1 MILKLNLQLNNKLTD
16 KDKKDWNNFTSSKD
30 TLPNKDEAPNR
41 VKSKKTISFIDLHGF
56 SLDDANK
63 TIEKFINN
71 SHKNGIAKITVVTG
85 KGIRSKVEGNPYLS
99 KDLSILKNS
108 VPEFI
113 KLNSNLMKKI
123 KKITEANI
131 EDGGSGAFYIY
142 LKKN

>member
-1 MILKLNLQLNNKLTD
+1 MNNKLTD
-16 KDKKDWNNFTSSKD
+16 KDKKDWDSFTSSKD
-30 TLPNKDEAPNR
+30 ALPNKDEISNKI
-41 VKSKKTISFIDLHGF
+41 KSKKIRSFIDLHGF
-56 SLDDANK
+56 SLEDANK

-71 SHKNGIAKITVVTG
+71 SHKNGVEKITVVTG

-113 KLNSNLMKKI
+113 KLNSSLMKKI
-123 KKITEANI
+123 KEITEANI

>member
-1 MILKLNLQLNNKLTD
+1 MILKLSLQLNNKLTD
-16 KDKKDWNNFTSSKD
+16 KDKKDWKDFTSSKD
-30 TLPNKDEAPNR
+30 ALPNKDEISNKI
-41 VKSKKTISFIDLHGF
+41 KSKKTISFIDLHGF
-56 SLDDANK
+56 TLEDANK
-63 TIEKFINN
+63 TIEKFINDC
-71 SHKNGIAKITVVTG
+71 HKNGVVKITVVTG
-85 KGIRSKVEGNPYLS
+85 KGIRSKVESNPYLS

-113 KLNSNLMKKI
+113 KSNSSLMKKI